1 MSSYPAV
8 GRSASVSADEGD
20 LPAGVM
26 VAVPLRC
33 LVSPLKGGA
42 PVQDGDRSALVVAA
56 TEKIRAGEPVVFLKV
71 VAVAS
76 AVVARKG
83 QVRAAG
89 SPCGHATLGTLED
102 WLDSQAGPGVIGG
115 IAENAVLD
123 ARFVKGERER
133 LLTAA
138 FMIRVI
144 VLQTLMPE
152 AQPGDVIIA
161 LAGDLALVPWAKPW
175 RPASE
180 RACLDWRKALG
191 PAPLEELQAAV
202 LQAADEEHR
211 DRDGQSLTIG
221 RARPVTVHSMDGS
234 LLRTPDTPGNRAEFG
249 SVGTADDS
257 AAWPAVRLFPLNNCL
272 TRSLLAM
279 PWGPAGTDK
288 AAAEQGLLDTVLAQY
303 PHVLTHG
310 QVWLMDRLWHGV
322 RRIAALTGRTHVLI
336 RVKSNIVLKKTS
348 EVLPDGSYRAEI
360 SGEGIT
366 ITVRVI
372 EYDVDIEGQDVKEM
386 FCLVTDLLDWQ
397 EYPALELSG
406 LYKWRWDG
414 SETGLREAK
423 APLHG
428 AGPGTGAML
437 RSGSPA
443 LIAQEIAAWAAS
455 TEMTRGVTRDAA
467 LAAAPAKK
475 GRRAGQPVRC
485 RDLSL
490 TRARRLILAAIRSG
504 RASYKALTRQI
515 AGYRTVTGR
524 DRHRARKS
532 KSPSTFSH
540 AGPKDTVTRT
550 APAVITLANKP
561 ARTAETPPPP
571 AKPLQNTPDRPAS
584 PRKPACRRPSRQLP
598 PCPANGDHA
607 TSPKRK
613 PPIKA

>member
-1 MSSYPAV
+1 
-8 GRSASVSADEGD
+8 
-20 LPAGVM
+20 
-26 VAVPLRC
+26 
-33 LVSPLKGGA
+33 
-42 PVQDGDRSALVVAA
+42 
-56 TEKIRAGEPVVFLKV
+56 
-71 VAVAS
+71 
-76 AVVARKG
+76 
-83 QVRAAG
+83 
-89 SPCGHATLGTLED
+89 
-102 WLDSQAGPGVIGG
+102 
-115 IAENAVLD
+115 
-123 ARFVKGERER
+123 
-133 LLTAA
+133 
-138 FMIRVI
+138 
-144 VLQTLMPE
+144 
-152 AQPGDVIIA
+152 
-161 LAGDLALVPWAKPW
+161 
-175 RPASE
+175 
-180 RACLDWRKALG
+180 
-191 PAPLEELQAAV
+191 
-202 LQAADEEHR
+202 
-211 DRDGQSLTIG
+211 
-221 RARPVTVHSMDGS
+221 
-234 LLRTPDTPGNRAEFG
+234 
-249 SVGTADDS
+249 
-257 AAWPAVRLFPLNNCL
+257 
-272 TRSLLAM
+272 
-279 PWGPAGTDK
+279 
-288 AAAEQGLLDTVLAQY
+288 
-303 PHVLTHG
+303 
-310 QVWLMDRLWHGV
+310 MDRLWHGV

-397 EYPALELSG
+397 EYPALELSW

-540 AGPKDTVTRT
+540 AGLRCP
-550 APAVITLANKP
+550 
-561 ARTAETPPPP
+561 E
-571 AKPLQNTPDRPAS
+571 
-584 PRKPACRRPSRQLP
+584 PSGQSI
-598 PCPANGDHA
+598 H
-607 TSPKRK
+607 
-613 PPIKA
+613 